1 MINPAGKL
9 SFTLTFVRSVAGL
22 GFVIVKVRV
31 ALAFNGIDAA
41 EKALV
46 IVGGDCA
53 CAIPAQNSAV
63 RQSRKAHCFLPRMP
77 AWPKEI
83 MRKTGMDNGDD
94 QTAIIFSPEGC
105 RHCTCIPA
113 CGKKE
118 KSNVVVT

>member
-9 SFTLTFVRSVAGL
+9 SFMLTFVKSVAGL

-31 ALAFNGIDAA
+31 ALPFNGTDAA

-63 RQSRKAHCFLPRMP
+63 RQSRKIHCFLWLTP

-83 MRKTGMDNGDD
+83 TRKTSVDNGDD
-94 QTAIIFSPEGC
+94 QTGIIFSPEGW
-105 RHCTCIPA
+105 RQL
-113 CGKKE
+113 
-118 KSNVVVT
+118 